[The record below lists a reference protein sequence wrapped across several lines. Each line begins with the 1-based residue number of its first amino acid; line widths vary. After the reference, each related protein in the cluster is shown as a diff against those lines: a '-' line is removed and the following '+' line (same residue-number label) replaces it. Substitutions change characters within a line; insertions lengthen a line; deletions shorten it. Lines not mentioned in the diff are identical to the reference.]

1 MTEVPAPLDP
11 RVLARFLRGEGESSE
26 FVTVAHALETTS
38 ELARSLEQL
47 DTENPWLKWVRDCR
61 YAPGPDGLAE
71 SILNRL
77 APTTLGDAGR
87 DRRMLSAAPHPRH
100 LGEYRLLGVLGA
112 GGMGVV
118 YEAED
123 ERLLRRVAVK
133 VIRPNRIADDLAR
146 RRFLQESRTLAS
158 VESEYVVP
166 VLGAGE
172 DGNVLFM
179 VMPLLRGRS
188 LADVLADGV
197 PLPPA
202 EAARIG
208 KEAARGLHAAHS
220 RGIVHRD
227 IKPGNVFLEDRVNGT
242 PRVRLLDFG
251 LARADALGRLTQ
263 DSVAAMGTPG
273 YIAPELL
280 RGHAADFRADLFS
293 LGVVLYRAATGV
305 EPFGT
310 SGIIAVATDSP
321 KHPLRINPRL
331 PERFA
336 DLILH
341 LLEKSPERRPAS
353 AEAVATA
360 LEVIE
365 RGPIRESSRPTRRRA
380 LIASVLAAGGLSA
393 VSYASRAPR
402 DTDSEAATTPT
413 LDEQTRAAIQKLTQ
427 AGALVTAWHGE
438 QALRIP
444 PHPIPETGIRSF
456 AIELPPEP
464 TKMPR
469 SELLQLV
476 RRLPH
481 IRGFSDESDAL
492 GFSDDDLKAM
502 TDRPYAADL
511 RGLLIPAFSLSSEN
525 IALLAKFPRLEVL
538 ALGAANSDDAI
549 LGELVRTLR
558 GIVDLRLFGMGRT
571 SRVTSDGIA
580 RLQQIRL
587 HTLKLPG
594 WQGLASESARAI
606 GKLPMAFLELP
617 DTNLNDTMLAGLSDS
632 RPPYLISLNVVGS
645 LVTEAAAIQFA
656 NQHPRC
662 EVRWTG
668 GTIPR
673 TGLVA
678 K

>member
-1 MTEVPAPLDP
+1 MTEVSAPLDP
-11 RVLARFLRGEGESSE
+11 RVLARFLRGEAESSE
-26 FVTVAHALETTS
+26 FVAVAHALETTPD
-38 ELARSLEQL
+38 LARNLERL
-47 DTENPWLKWVRDCR
+47 DSGNPWLSWVRDCR
-61 YAPGPDGLAE
+61 YAPGPDSLAE

-87 DRRMLSAAPHPRH
+87 DRRTLSAAPHPRH

-146 RRFLQESRTLAS
+146 RRFLQESRALAS

-172 DGNVLFM
+172 DSNVLFM

-220 RGIVHRD
+220 RGIIHRD
-227 IKPGNVFLEDRVNGT
+227 IKPGNVFLEDRVNGP

-280 RGHAADFRADLFS
+280 RGHPADFRVDLFS

-305 EPFGT
+305 EPFGS
-310 SGIIAVATDSP
+310 SGIVSVATDSP
-321 KHPLRINPRL
+321 KHPLQINPRL
-331 PERFA
+331 PHRFA
-336 DLILH
+336 DLILQ

-353 AEAVATA
+353 AEQVAEA
-360 LEVIE
+360 LAAIE
-365 RGPIRESSRPTRRRA
+365 RLPIREATPPTRRRA
-380 LIASVLAAGGLSA
+380 LVAGALAVGGLAA
-393 VSYASRAPR
+393 VSYASRTPR
-402 DTDSEAATTPT
+402 GSDFEAVTAPT
-413 LDEQTRAAIQKLTQ
+413 LDEQTRAAIEKLTQ

-438 QALRIP
+438 QLLFIP
-444 PHPIPETGIRSF
+444 PQPIPETGIRSF

-464 TKMPR
+464 SKMPR
-469 SELLQLV
+469 MELLQLV
-476 RRLPH
+476 RNLPH
-481 IRGFSDESDAL
+481 INGFSDEAGALGYSDA
-492 GFSDDDLKAM
+492 DLKAM
-502 TDRPYAADL
+502 TDRPYAAVL

-538 ALGAANSDDAI
+538 ALGAANSDDAV

-558 GIVDLRLFGMGRT
+558 GLADLRLFGMGRT
-571 SRVTSDGIA
+571 SRITSDGIA
-580 RLQQIRL
+580 RLKDLRL
-587 HTLKLPG
+587 HTLKLLG
-594 WQGLASESARAI
+594 WQGLSTESARVI
-606 GKLPMAFLELP
+606 GKLPMSFLDLP
-617 DTNLNDTMLAGLSDS
+617 DTNLNDAMLGELSDS
-632 RPPYLISLNVVGS
+632 KPPYLSSLNLIGS
-645 LVTEAAAIQFA
+645 HVTEAAAIQFVKK
-656 NQHPRC
+656 HPRC

-673 TGLVA
+673 TEPR
-678 K
+678 